1 MSTQVWRFGWHTNVM
16 TRAFGNFLVAAWA
29 DVTFE
34 CFIGLNTP
42 HFDVAVE
49 TVPN

>member
-1 MSTQVWRFGWHTNVM
+1 M
-16 TRAFGNFLVAAWA
+16 TCALGNFLVAARA
-29 DVTFE
+29 DVALE
-34 CFIGLNTP
+34 CFIGLNTA

>member
-1 MSTQVWRFGWHTNVM
+1 M
-16 TRAFGNFLVAAWA
+16 TCALGNFLVAAWA
-29 DVTFE
+29 DVIFE
-34 CFIGLNTP
+34 CFIGLNTA